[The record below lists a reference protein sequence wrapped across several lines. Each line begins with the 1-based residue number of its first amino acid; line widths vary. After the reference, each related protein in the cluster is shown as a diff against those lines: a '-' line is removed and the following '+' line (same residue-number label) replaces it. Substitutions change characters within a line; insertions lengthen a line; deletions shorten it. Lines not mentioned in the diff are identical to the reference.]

1 VLLQFEEV
9 AGREGEWRPVAFI
22 ARKLTEG
29 EPGYTTTEKEAGS
42 LVFAIRRWRHISEGE
57 TFQVVT
63 EHLAL
68 KWLMNLRLPQ
78 FRLAKWI
85 VEVQNMDFEV
95 LQAAGYGEQKA
106 IPEAMSR
113 DFVDGLV
120 LCH

>member
-9 AGREGEWRPVAFI
+9 AGQEGEWRPVAFN

-42 LVFAIRRWRHISEGE
+42 LVFAIRKWRHISEGE

-63 EHLAL
+63 ENLAL

-95 LQAAGYGEQKA
+95 LQATGYG
-106 IPEAMSR
+106 
-113 DFVDGLV
+113 
-120 LCH
+120 